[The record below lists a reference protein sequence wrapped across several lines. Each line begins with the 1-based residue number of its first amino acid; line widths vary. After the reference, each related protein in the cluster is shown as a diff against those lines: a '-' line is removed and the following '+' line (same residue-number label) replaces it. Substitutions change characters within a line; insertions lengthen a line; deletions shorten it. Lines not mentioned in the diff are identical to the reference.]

1 MGLHEVWSVSAYI
14 PLENGVVSSDGGPS
28 EVMTHFAVTN
38 TVMLQHCSDWQRRR
52 SMSLLL
58 FQERGSEVRH
68 FCFHAY
74 SCS

>member
-52 SMSLLL
+52 STSL
-58 FQERGSEVRH
+58 FQERGSEVRPF
-68 FCFHAY
+68 FCFHTF
-74 SCS
+74 S